1 MMLMS
6 ALAPTV
12 YLLCLASSAVCAWLL
27 ARRYARSQTRLLLWA
42 AMCFGLLALNNLLV
56 VLDLM
61 VITTLD
67 LSIPRLFASL
77 VGILILLYGFI
88 WELD

>member
-1 MMLMS
+1 M
-6 ALAPTV
+6 AYLAPSV
-12 YLLCLASSAVCAWLL
+12 YLLCLLSSAVCAWLL

-42 AMCFGLLALNNLLV
+42 ALCFGLLALNNLLV
-56 VLDLM
+56 VLDLL
-61 VITTLD
+61 VITSVD
-67 LSIPRLFASL
+67 LSLARLFASL

>member
-1 MMLMS
+1 MM
-6 ALAPTV
+6 AYLAPSV
-12 YLLCLASSAVCAWLL
+12 YLLCLLSSAVCAWLL

-42 AMCFGLLALNNLLV
+42 ALCFGLLALNNLLV
-56 VLDLM
+56 VLDLL
-61 VITTLD
+61 VITSVD
-67 LSIPRLFASL
+67 LSLARLFASL

>member
-1 MMLMS
+1 M
-6 ALAPTV
+6 AYLAPSV
-12 YLLCLASSAVCAWLL
+12 YLLCLISSAVCAWLL

-42 AMCFGLLALNNLLV
+42 ALCFGLALNNLLV
-56 VLDLM
+56 VLDLLI
-61 VITTLD
+61 ITSVD
-67 LSIPRLFASL
+67 LSFARLFASL

>member
-1 MMLMS
+1 
-6 ALAPTV
+6 
-12 YLLCLASSAVCAWLL
+12 
-27 ARRYARSQTRLLLWA
+27 
-42 AMCFGLLALNNLLV
+42 
-56 VLDLM
+56 M